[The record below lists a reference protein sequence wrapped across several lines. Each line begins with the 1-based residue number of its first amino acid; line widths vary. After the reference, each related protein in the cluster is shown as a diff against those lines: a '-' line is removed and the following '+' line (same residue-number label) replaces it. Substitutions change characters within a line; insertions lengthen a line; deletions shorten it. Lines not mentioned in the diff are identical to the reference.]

1 MRGPAPIRRTIEYLE
16 RNKLVLK
23 ERVKIFSINYN
34 TKGDNHEGARQFV
47 FWHLPQLQYKNPN
60 IQIVTFK
67 NLTPSPFVRC
77 YLGKLVRLNL
87 VSHRLIIFL
96 LISCLENGEE
106 VLMDVDFKSK
116 DEIYERVRKIIC
128 KSE

>member
-23 ERVKIFSINYN
+23 DRVKIFSINYN

-67 NLTPSPFVRC
+67 NLTPSPFIRC
-77 YLGKLVRLNL
+77 YLGKVAKYF
-87 VSHRLIIFL
+87 FL
-96 LISCLENGEE
+96 FQTS
-106 VLMDVDFKSK
+106 
-116 DEIYERVRKIIC
+116 
-128 KSE
+128 